1 MFAALSWPTKRTE
14 CDTGQKRNST
24 NRISHHKTWRDQS
37 YHKWSYKTG
46 SITTQCCCLW
56 ILTLKINVYKKNN
69 NLVLTRHEGYSGEY
83 LPEVVTVQTNKCS
96 EVCMKIT
103 KDYNSPVRLEQARL
117 ITNLFMA
124 PKPNLFIFSVLACK
138 NKNTWFMA
146 VYEGLYSKLWN
157 K

>member
-1 MFAALSWPTKRTE
+1 MERPKLSQVKSLNRLKHDAVPLSLNPHTKNK
-14 CDTGQKRNST
+14 CPQK
-24 NRISHHKTWRDQS
+24 
-37 YHKWSYKTG
+37 
-46 SITTQCCCLW
+46 
-56 ILTLKINVYKKNN
+56 N

-96 EVCMKIT
+96 EVCMKMT

-124 PKPNLFIFSVLACK
+124 PKPNLFIFSLLACK

-146 VYEGLYSKLWN
+146 VYKDLYSKLWN
-157 K
+157 E

>member
-1 MFAALSWPTKRTE
+1 MERPKLSQVKSLNRLKHDAVLLSLNPHTKNK
-14 CDTGQKRNST
+14 CPQ
-24 NRISHHKTWRDQS
+24 
-37 YHKWSYKTG
+37 
-46 SITTQCCCLW
+46 
-56 ILTLKINVYKKNN
+56 KNN

-96 EVCMKIT
+96 EVCMKMT

-124 PKPNLFIFSVLACK
+124 PKPNLVSLLACK

-146 VYEGLYSKLWN
+146 VYKGLYSKLWN

>member
-1 MFAALSWPTKRTE
+1 MERPKLSQVKLQNRLKHDAVLLSLNHCTKNI
-14 CDTGQKRNST
+14 CPQ
-24 NRISHHKTWRDQS
+24 
-37 YHKWSYKTG
+37 
-46 SITTQCCCLW
+46 
-56 ILTLKINVYKKNN
+56 KNN
-69 NLVLTRHEGYSGEY
+69 NLVLTRHDGYSGEY

-96 EVCMKIT
+96 EVCMKMT

-124 PKPNLFIFSVLACK
+124 PKLNLFIFSLLACK

-146 VYEGLYSKLWN
+146 VYKGLYSKLWN

>member
-1 MFAALSWPTKRTE
+1 MERPKLSQVKSLNRLKHDAVLLSLNPHTKNK
-14 CDTGQKRNST
+14 CPQ
-24 NRISHHKTWRDQS
+24 
-37 YHKWSYKTG
+37 
-46 SITTQCCCLW
+46 
-56 ILTLKINVYKKNN
+56 KNN

-96 EVCMKIT
+96 EVCMKMT
-103 KDYNSPVRLEQARL
+103 KDYNSPVQLEQARL

-124 PKPNLFIFSVLACK
+124 PKPNLFIFSLLACK

-146 VYEGLYSKLWN
+146 VYKGLYSKLWN

>member
-1 MFAALSWPTKRTE
+1 MERPKLSRVKLQNRLKHDAVLLSLNPHTKNK
-14 CDTGQKRNST
+14 CPQ
-24 NRISHHKTWRDQS
+24 
-37 YHKWSYKTG
+37 
-46 SITTQCCCLW
+46 
-56 ILTLKINVYKKNN
+56 KNN

-96 EVCMKIT
+96 EVCMKMT

-124 PKPNLFIFSVLACK
+124 PKPNLFIFSLLACK

-146 VYEGLYSKLWN
+146 VYKDLYSKLWN
-157 K
+157 E